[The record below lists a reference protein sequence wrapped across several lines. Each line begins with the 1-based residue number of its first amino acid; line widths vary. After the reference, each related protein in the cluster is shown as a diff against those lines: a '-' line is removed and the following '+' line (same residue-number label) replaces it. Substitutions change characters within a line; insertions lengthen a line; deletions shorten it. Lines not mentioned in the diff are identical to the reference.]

1 MKKMRIRIQGEIIEK
16 ANLQK
21 WNYTHG
27 IYSMIMNHFP
37 YQVAEKFHKK
47 HKFIRLLTFS
57 DIYFT
62 PFDSNPGAI
71 HFYVAGQDS
80 LINEFVE
87 NVSKSILVRIEDMVV
102 AIRKITPLPPL
113 IQKEK
118 YLFKS
123 RVIINISKDGKTL
136 LLDDIPAVEERLRR
150 NAIKK
155 ANLLGKDGDI
165 TFRLINPI
173 KNVEQ
178 YKNGHIFS
186 WKCKLE
192 VQGDYDVVN
201 TIYEVGCGENTATGH
216 GFLFE
221 VL

>member
-1 MKKMRIRIQGEIIEK
+1 MRIKIQGDIVEK
-16 ANLQK
+16 TNLEK

-27 IYSMIMNHFP
+27 IYSMIMNHLP
-37 YQVAEKFHKK
+37 HKTAEKFHKK

-62 PFDSNPGAI
+62 PLYSNQGTI
-71 HFYVAGQDS
+71 HFYVAGEDS
-80 LINEFVE
+80 LIYEFVE
-87 NVSKSILVRIEDMVV
+87 AVSKSILVRIEDMVV
-102 AIRKITPLPPL
+102 AIRKIIPLSSL
-113 IQKEK
+113 TKKEK

-123 RVIINISKDGKTL
+123 KVIINISRNGKTL
-136 LLDDIPAVEERLRR
+136 LLDDIPEVEERLRK
-150 NAIKK
+150 NAIHK

-165 TFRLINPI
+165 KFQLINPV

-192 VQGDYDVVN
+192 VQGDYDVVS